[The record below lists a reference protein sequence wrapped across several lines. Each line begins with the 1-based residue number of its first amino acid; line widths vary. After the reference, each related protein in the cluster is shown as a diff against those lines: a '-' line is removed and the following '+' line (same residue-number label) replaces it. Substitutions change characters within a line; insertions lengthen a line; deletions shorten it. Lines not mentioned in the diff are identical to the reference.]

1 MASIIA
7 IAGPPGCGKSTLA
20 RALAMHLDASIID
33 YDHYQTITE
42 QSVETII
49 QWLDNGI
56 DYNVLSIPGLSE
68 DLSRLKRGCAVTP
81 PDQTF
86 SIKPRNFILFETPFG
101 YCHADSAKH
110 IDLMLWID
118 TPLDIALARNIR
130 AFTEHFQRSDS
141 SSAASDNIHWL
152 QEYLDNY
159 TNSVHNLLAKQIDKV
174 RPQADYI
181 IDGKKDVVT
190 TCELAL
196 NLIQDWTDNKRT
208 RELTLS

>member
-56 DYNVLSIPGLSE
+56 DYNVLNIPGLSE
-68 DLSRLKRGCAVTP
+68 DLSRLKRGYTVTP
-81 PDQTF
+81 PNQTF
-86 SIKPRNFILFETPFG
+86 FIKPRNFILFETPFG
-101 YCHADSAKH
+101 YCHADSAQH

-118 TPLDIALARNIR
+118 IPLDIALARNIR
-130 AFTEHFQRSDS
+130 AFTEHFQRSDNP
-141 SSAASDNIHWL
+141 SAASDNIHWM

-159 TNSVHNLLAKQIDKV
+159 TASVHDLLTKQIAKV
-174 RPQADYI
+174 RPHADYTLE
-181 IDGKKDVVT
+181 GNNNVVT
-190 TCELAL
+190 ICQQAL
-196 NLIQDWTDNKRT
+196 TAIQDWAK
-208 RELTLS
+208 EQTLKEATQP